1 MSTMDNQEFLNAIL
15 DAKVKEDYGLIA
27 ESIPYLKYLGLT
39 VEQDA
44 NGEMIFH
51 LPENK
56 KFTGNPVLP
65 AIHGGVVG
73 AFMESAALIH
83 LIINQEM
90 ERLPKI
96 ITFTTDYL
104 RSAKVTDVYA
114 EATITKPGRRVVNIR
129 VRAWQDDRSKPV
141 ATANANFLVSE

>member
-1 MSTMDNQEFLNAIL
+1 MDNQDFVNAIL
-15 DAKVKEDYGLIA
+15 DAKEKQDYGLIA
-27 ESIPYLKYLGLT
+27 ENIPYLKYLGLT
-39 VEQDA
+39 VEPDEKV
-44 NGEMIFH
+44 GMIFH
-51 LPENK
+51 IPENK

-65 AIHGGVVG
+65 ALHGGVVG

-83 LIINQEM
+83 LIINQEV

-104 RSAKVTDVYA
+104 RSARVTDLYA
-114 EATITKPGRRVVNIR
+114 EAFITKPGRRVVNIR
-129 VRAWQDDRSKPV
+129 VRAWQEDRSKPV